1 MERLG
6 IPQKTERDSENNMI
20 PPRSLEDAAAGE
32 NKKRAREYHE
42 AAAAAENKKI
52 RAWSG
57 RMDVAASSEHT
68 PTVIA
73 GGLPGLVAYLRSK
86 KKQCERQLEEEIRC
100 AKTQFCRR
108 QDDYDL
114 AISTLEMQIAR
125 ERGGWLGQV
134 PDEREQKGEAAQEA
148 Q

>member
-1 MERLG
+1 ME
-6 IPQKTERDSENNMI
+6 
-20 PPRSLEDAAAGE
+20 AVAAGE
-32 NKKRAREYHE
+32 NKKSRA
-42 AAAAAENKKI
+42 
-52 RAWSG
+52 AWSE
-57 RMDVAASSEHT
+57 RMDNIIAASSKHT

-86 KKQCERQLEEEIRC
+86 KKQCERQLEEEIRR
-100 AKTQFCRR
+100 ATTQFSRR
-108 QDDYDL
+108 QDEYDL
-114 AISTLEMQIAR
+114 AISTLERQIAR